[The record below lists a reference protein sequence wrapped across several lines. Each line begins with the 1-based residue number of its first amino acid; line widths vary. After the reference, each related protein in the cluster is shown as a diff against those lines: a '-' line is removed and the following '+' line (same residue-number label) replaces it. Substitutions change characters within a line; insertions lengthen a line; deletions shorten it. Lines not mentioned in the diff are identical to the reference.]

1 MDSFWPAL
9 CTLLALVFLLVLI
22 IRYQMHAFAG
32 LLAVSLG
39 LGLAAGLSPER
50 TVDAISKGVG
60 DILRDVAILL
70 ALGAML
76 GRMLEVSGAA
86 EVIAQTLVN
95 TFGLRNAPLAILLT
109 GFLVGIPVL
118 FNVGFLLLM
127 PIMWRLQRQTGQSLL
142 YFMLPLAFSLG
153 MTHSLVPPHP
163 GIIGAVNVLAGRDP
177 QTANQTMIETIL
189 FGSLMCL
196 PLILLGWYGP
206 GLWWARR
213 QHVTAPE
220 GLSLGVGQDSDPVP
234 NSGQERNPIL
244 QTQVAPGA
252 PPVSGAKSVGDIA
265 QAPPSFFLAVL
276 IVTLPLVLSLAGFGA
291 KLFQDLGL
299 LPQWMT
305 EPPLEKSELPA
316 YLQWLAHPPLA
327 WLQFLGKPTM
337 ALLVPTALAFW
348 FLGLRRGLR
357 GAKLAKTAE
366 EAIRDV
372 GTIAFLFG
380 AAGGFKEVIQ
390 ATGAGDIIANAMMKL
405 PLTPVATCYLV
416 AVLMRVALG
425 SATAAILTASALL
438 AAFVQAL
445 PGQETLLVLAVAN
458 GVTFMTQPADSGFW
472 MVKEFGNLSVRDV
485 LLRFN
490 ACRITMSVGGFV
502 VLLIA
507 EAFLA

>member
-1 MDSFWPAL
+1 MDSYWPAL
-9 CTLLALVFLLVLI
+9 CTLLALVLLLVLI
-22 IRYQMHAFAG
+22 IRFQMHAFAS

-163 GIIGAVNVLAGRDP
+163 GIVGAVSNMLEGRDP
-177 QTANQTMIETIL
+177 QTVNQTMIETIL

-220 GLSLGVGQDSDPVP
+220 GLSVGQDSVPVP
-234 NSGQERNPIL
+234 NSPQ
-244 QTQVAPGA
+244 
-252 PPVSGAKSVGDIA
+252 A
-265 QAPPSFFLAVL
+265 QNPPSFFLAVL

-299 LPQWMT
+299 LPEWMAS
-305 EPPLEKSELPA
+305 PL
-316 YLQWLAHPPLA
+316 
-327 WLQFLGKPTM
+327 F
-337 ALLVPTALAFW
+337 
-348 FLGLRRGLR
+348 
-357 GAKLAKTAE
+357 
-366 EAIRDV
+366 D
-372 GTIAFLFG
+372 
-380 AAGGFKEVIQ
+380 
-390 ATGAGDIIANAMMKL
+390 
-405 PLTPVATCYLV
+405 
-416 AVLMRVALG
+416 
-425 SATAAILTASALL
+425 
-438 AAFVQAL
+438 
-445 PGQETLLVLAVAN
+445 
-458 GVTFMTQPADSGFW
+458 
-472 MVKEFGNLSVRDV
+472 
-485 LLRFN
+485 
-490 ACRITMSVGGFV
+490 
-502 VLLIA
+502 
-507 EAFLA
+507 